1 MGLRVVYI
9 MTHDS
14 IGLGE
19 DGPTHQPVEHT
30 MALRAIPDL
39 QVFRPADAKETAIC
53 FKLALESKNNPSA
66 LLLTRQGVP
75 VFQKSIKKI
84 EKGVRRGGYII
95 RECAKPEINLI
106 ATGSEVSLALKVA
119 ENMTDKQIM
128 VVSLPCWELFDKQL
142 LEYKNEVI
150 PIRGC
155 LIVSLEA
162 GVTLGWEKYVGQNGI
177 KIGLDHFGTCAPGT
191 DLANEFGFTAGQ
203 VESRI
208 REYIASLL

>member
-1 MGLRVVYI
+1 M
-9 MTHDS
+9 
-14 IGLGE
+14 
-19 DGPTHQPVEHT
+19 
-30 MALRAIPDL
+30 
-39 QVFRPADAKETAIC
+39 
-53 FKLALESKNNPSA
+53 
-66 LLLTRQGVP
+66 
-75 VFQKSIKKI
+75 
-84 EKGVRRGGYII
+84 
-95 RECAKPEINLI
+95 I

-128 VVSLPCWELFDKQL
+128 VVSLPCWELFDKQS

-155 LIVSLEA
+155 LTVSLEA
-162 GVTLGWEKYVGQNGI
+162 GVTLGWGKYVGHNGI